1 MGTTDDP
8 ETTLWSYAR
17 TGTNLAV
24 RLYTEKTSGHRKGCE
39 ADEDQAG
46 MVASIL
52 DRFEES
58 FERLVEGSVGRVF
71 KTPVQPAEIGRKL
84 ERAMVTNQVI
94 SLDSTLAPNDFRVLL
109 NPADLIAFA
118 DLLPQLCGQ
127 METWLNDVAE
137 LHHFRLIDRT
147 RVLIMGDDAVARR
160 SIQVTAAISDKPH
173 VSKRD
178 LEESQ
183 RTELYRVVAKSNGV
197 QPLRFKFENGPQAG
211 VEFLLRKSITTLG
224 RSLENDIVLES
235 SEVSRAHARIELQQ
249 DGMRIID
256 LDSTNGTRV
265 NGRSVRSQGLKAGD
279 QIQFGNLTA
288 RIIGE

>member
-1 MGTTDDP
+1 
-8 ETTLWSYAR
+8 
-17 TGTNLAV
+17 
-24 RLYTEKTSGHRKGCE
+24 
-39 ADEDQAG
+39 